1 MDGLGLADLKDV
13 GHTFF
18 HCDGYDIT
26 HILLMDN
33 LIQFAYMHGVKNF
46 LEDRNLARWWNIH
59 ALLLIHRNISILFRI
74 DAIYAQWVVFGVVL
88 ERINL

>member
-1 MDGLGLADLKDV
+1 MDGLSLADLKDV

-33 LIQFAYMHGVKNF
+33 LIQFAHVHGVENF
-46 LEDRNLARWWNIH
+46 LEDRNLARW
-59 ALLLIHRNISILFRI
+59 
-74 DAIYAQWVVFGVVL
+74 
-88 ERINL
+88 